1 MVIHPL
7 SDITIDPVL
16 AALPKADLHIHQ
28 EGKARLDRAIA
39 QRSGRAAYDWRPW
52 AQRLLHESVLGMDR
66 LYLLHEPDATLA
78 LEAHSGSA
86 SFIDRV
92 CDLLVE
98 SAADGSMLV
107 EVRFGT
113 TDTPA
118 IDELMPLF
126 REAERRVQVQYP
138 RLHAEAIIFL
148 NLVDDPGRL
157 ADVER
162 RFELCLRAARDGL
175 AGVDFR
181 VDPYH
186 TPADPALWEIAY
198 KWAERAADAGLGIT
212 VHAGEFS
219 DANLAVAL
227 RMPGLRRL
235 GHAVH
240 AVSSPLLL
248 EQLAGSRV
256 TVESSLTCNVILGA
270 VPSYEQ
276 HPIRQFMDYGIP
288 VTINTDNPVHTCTTI
303 GREYAIAASL
313 GLSSAQLL
321 ECTRHAIRSSFASPE
336 RRRAMLDELAQWS
349 LPRENASI
357 EVARHQ

>member
-1 MVIHPL
+1 LYKENAMTIQPLAVIA
-7 SDITIDPVL
+7 IDPWL

-28 EGKARLDRAIA
+28 EGKARLDRVIA
-39 QRSGRAAYDWRPW
+39 QRSGRAAYDWLPW
-52 AQRLLHESVLGMDR
+52 AKRLLAESVLGMDR
-66 LYLLHEPDATLA
+66 LNLLHEPDAALTL
-78 LEAHSGSA
+78 EEQSDNGSA
-86 SFIDRV
+86 LFVDRV
-92 CDLLVE
+92 CDLLTE

-118 IDELMPLF
+118 LDDFMPLF
-126 REAERRVQVQYP
+126 REAERKVQVQYP
-138 RLHAEAIIFL
+138 RLRAEAIVFL
-148 NLVDDPGRL
+148 NMVDDPVRL

-162 RFELCLRAARDGL
+162 RFELCLQAARDGL
-175 AGVDFR
+175 SGIDFR

-186 TPADPALWEIAY
+186 TPANPALWELAY
-198 KWAERAADAGLGIT
+198 RWAERAANAGLGIT

-219 DANLAVAL
+219 DANLAAAL

-240 AVSSPLLL
+240 AASSPQLL
-248 EQLAGSRV
+248 EQLATSGV

-276 HPIRQFMDYGIP
+276 HPIRQFMEYGIP

-321 ECTRHAIRSSFASPE
+321 ECTRTAIRSSFAAPE
-336 RRRAMLDELAQWS
+336 RRRAILEELDEWT
-349 LPRENASI
+349 LP
-357 EVARHQ
+357 QL